1 MYVLFVSPRSC
12 FHGITLDYYDVF
24 KTESVCMHFTVCM
37 NLNMCVCMEEG
48 VTSEDY
54 IALYDDMTFL
64 GMFF

>member
-1 MYVLFVSPRSC
+1 M
-12 FHGITLDYYDVF
+12 F
-24 KTESVCMHFTVCM
+24 KTESVCMHFTIFI

-64 GMFF
+64 GMFFEHFVHPLVLLFL

>member
-1 MYVLFVSPRSC
+1 M
-12 FHGITLDYYDVF
+12 F